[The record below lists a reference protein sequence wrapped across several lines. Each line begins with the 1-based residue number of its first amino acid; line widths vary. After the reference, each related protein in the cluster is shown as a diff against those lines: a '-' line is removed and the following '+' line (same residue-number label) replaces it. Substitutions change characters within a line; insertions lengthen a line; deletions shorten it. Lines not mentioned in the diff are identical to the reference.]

1 MSKYLTSAD
10 VTTETALEGH
20 LDGSAGGKF
29 NMKMSELRRAT
40 SVDSAL
46 VVTLDGTTTSVAIP
60 AKTLVDKIV
69 VIATGT
75 GNIAAGTAAAGTQ
88 VLGSTAYANGQTL
101 ITPTLA
107 PAYFASAGTLH
118 FSLYTG
124 TITVRIYTR

>member
-1 MSKYLTSAD
+1 MSKYLTDAQLTAD
-10 VTTETALEGH
+10 HALKGH
-20 LDGSAGGKF
+20 VPDGAFQIKPA
-29 NMKMSELRRAT
+29 ELRRAMAR
-40 SVDSAL
+40 DSAL

-60 AKTLVDKIV
+60 AKSLIDKIV
-69 VIATGT
+69 VISTGT

-88 VLGSTAYANGQTL
+88 VLASTAYANGQTL

-107 PAYFASAGTLH
+107 PAYFAAAGTLH